1 MSGSRQLVDSA
12 VFVGSGLLLGIEHN
26 CSQIE
31 MAGSGITVAWNREA
45 VQDFVG
51 ANRCCIG
58 IAEVIGH
65 DFGNGQECWALVGS
79 SRPVREFRLG
89 TAPARG
95 IKPLVI
101 HADRAWIT
109 PEKESPP

>member
-1 MSGSRQLVDSA
+1 MSWSRQLVDSA

-65 DFGNGQECWALVGS
+65 DFGNGQECWSLGGS
-79 SRPVREFRLG
+79 SKPPRDLHLWTPPPLG
-89 TAPARG
+89 S
-95 IKPLVI
+95 KPLV
-101 HADRAWIT
+101 
-109 PEKESPP
+109 P